1 MHWGKAGGDSR
12 ARMLIALTMGNQ
24 YKPGKVLVVNWRLVL
39 LVSGLGAAGGRQVQL
54 QEKRRDSVM
63 MFLDGQVFGYHCWVA
78 QACWTK
84 TPLSG
89 MGSNWDHVKT
99 ESLVGKAK
107 WLVKEGR

>member
-1 MHWGKAGGDSR
+1 MHWEKAGGDLQ
-12 ARMLIALTMGNQ
+12 AEILIVPTKGNQ
-24 YKPGKVLVVNWRLVL
+24 CTLGKVLVVNWRLVL
-39 LVSGLGAAGGRQVQL
+39 PASGLGAAGGRQVQL